1 MDGILLLGQKSC
13 IWNINF
19 KFIWCQNPYQLQK
32 SLHFRGTK
40 SHISK
45 LFGIWSFLP
54 EKSRPYRYYQH
65 GFTSSSSINL
75 KMKLLIK
82 SKNNPKS
89 RVKMK
94 FFSFLENSISVLLQI
109 GSSSFQASQYS
120 KKLCRLNKSQNSNL
134 FWKIAN
140 GSLKLRKKIYLL
152 KFLSNFE
159 LMLLVICNLTDID
172 ISIS

>member
-40 SHISK
+40 SHMSK

-94 FFSFLENSISVLLQI
+94 FYIFGKQYFSFASDRLFIFSGFTVLQEIMQI
-109 GSSSFQASQYS
+109 
-120 KKLCRLNKSQNSNL
+120 K
-134 FWKIAN
+134 
-140 GSLKLRKKIYLL
+140 
-152 KFLSNFE
+152 
-159 LMLLVICNLTDID
+159 
-172 ISIS
+172 